1 MKNKE
6 ENPLMTTKT
15 YKELNILISSINNV
29 IDNQETKVQKKL
41 QKFYGK
47 IKSYDIF
54 YKDQLD
60 ELRLDNA
67 AVDEKGIL
75 ILDDKGGYK
84 FDKEGLKKLN
94 KDFIIL
100 NEREFDYKMIEVI
113 NPQGLEKLHF
123 LSDWTVGI
131 VFDEIETE
139 EEL

>member
-15 YKELNILISSINNV
+15 YRELNILLSSINNV
-29 IDNQETKVQKKL
+29 INNEETKVQKKL
-41 QKFYGK
+41 HKFYDK
-47 IKSYDIF
+47 IKTYNESYSS
-54 YKDQLD
+54 QLD

-67 AVDEKGIL
+67 AVDDKGIL
-75 ILDDKGGYK
+75 LLDDKGGYK
-84 FDKEGLKKLN
+84 FDKEGLKKLT
-94 KDFIIL
+94 KDFKSL
-100 NEREFDYKMIEVI
+100 DEKEFDYKLIEVI

-123 LSDWTVGI
+123 LNTWTVGI